1 MENKDINVCCKYGFS
16 VDMLIDSVECL
27 IEDIECGQEITEVE
41 ARYLKQRI
49 EMVRKHEE
57 GFKQMLGIKG

>member
-1 MENKDINVCCKYGFS
+1 MKNKDINVCCKYGFS

-41 ARYLKQRI
+41 AGYLKQRI
-49 EMVRKHEE
+49 EMVRKNEE
-57 GFKQMLGIKG
+57 GFKQMLGIE

>member
-16 VDMLIDSVECL
+16 VDMLIDSVEWL

-41 ARYLKQRI
+41 AGYLKQRI
-49 EMVRKHEE
+49 EMVRKNEE
-57 GFKQMLGIKG
+57 GFKQMLGIKD

>member
-16 VDMLIDSVECL
+16 VDMLIDSVEWL

-41 ARYLKQRI
+41 VGYLKQKI
-49 EMVRKHEE
+49 EMVRKNEE
-57 GFKQMLGIKG
+57 GFKQMLGIKD

>member
-16 VDMLIDSVECL
+16 VDMLIDSVEWL

-41 ARYLKQRI
+41 VGYLKQRI
-49 EMVRKHEE
+49 EMVRKNEE
-57 GFKQMLGIKG
+57 GFKQMLGIKD

>member
-41 ARYLKQRI
+41 AGYLKQRI
-49 EMVRKHEE
+49 EIVRKNEE